1 MTDTVTAHPRF
12 GKKHL
17 SIEIIVPPGVK
28 RLNYQTGQYQTS
40 ELAGQRISLKGY
52 RVTCQ
57 IENVGQSQGNAA
69 GIQVYNLPPD
79 LMKSLTGFGTLSV
92 FNYVASGN
100 DSQELG
106 ATVQVQIFTSND
118 TTDTLS
124 NTDDQQ
130 DNQRNMVFWGSLQ
143 TCQAVMQATP
153 DPFVQMQ
160 CRTLGFAQFSPASV
174 ISIKGATK
182 AADIAQNIGNTM
194 GLAFENNGVN
204 TVLQNPYFYGSAM
217 QQLQDLSQQALFNYT
232 ASNGVLSIW
241 PIGGQRNPSSKSVTL
256 INADSGMIGYPDF
269 AGVSV
274 TFRTLYNPSIRFG
287 DQIRIES
294 IVPNVTGDYTVN
306 RTAHHLSADVPGGP
320 WETEVLAT
328 FFRNPIGTA
337 GV

>member
-52 RVTCQ
+52 RVSCQ
-57 IENVGQSQGNAA
+57 IVNVGQSQGNEAV
-69 GIQVYNLPPD
+69 IQIYNLPPD

-241 PIGGQRNPSSKSVTL
+241 PIGGQRNPASHSVTL
-256 INADSGMIGYPDF
+256 INTDSGMIGYPDF

>member
-1 MTDTVTAHPRF
+1 MSETISAHPRF
-12 GKKHL
+12 SKKHL
-17 SIEIIVPPGVK
+17 SIEIIVPEGVK

-52 RVTCQ
+52 RVSCE

-69 GIQVYNLPPD
+69 GIQIYNLPPS
-79 LMKSLTGFGTLSV
+79 LMQSLTGFGTLSV

-100 DSQELG
+100 SSQKLG
-106 ATVQVQIFTSND
+106 STVQVQIFASND

-124 NTDDQQ
+124 NADDQS

-143 TCQAVMQATP
+143 TCQAVMSAAP
-153 DPFVQMQ
+153 DPFVQMT
-160 CRTLGFAQFSPASV
+160 CRTLGFAQLSPASV
-174 ISIKGATK
+174 ISIKGSAK
-182 AADIAQNIGNTM
+182 ASDIAQNIGNTL

-232 ASNGVLSIW
+232 VSNGVLSIW
-241 PIGGQRNPSSKSVTL
+241 PIGGNRKPLSQGLTL
-256 INADSGMIGYPDF
+256 ISAETGMVDYPTFSGV
-269 AGVSV
+269 AV
-274 TFRTLYNPSIRFG
+274 TVQTLYNSSVRYG

-294 IVPNVTGDYTVN
+294 IVPNVTGNYSVN
-306 RTAHHLSADVPGGP
+306 KTTHHLSTDIPGGP
-320 WETEVLAT
+320 WHTEIVAT
-328 FFRNPIGTA
+328 FFQNPIGTA